1 MFEILKKS
9 LLASLGAAVV
19 TKEKVEA
26 ATKKWVDDGRI
37 STEEADRL
45 AQDLVESGRKQWEDF
60 QSKVSETV
68 KNTLEGLDIATRE
81 EVDALTTRIEEIEKR
96 LSLCEG
102 RGESG
107 QGDA

>member
-68 KNTLEGLDIATRE
+68 KKTLEGLDIATRE